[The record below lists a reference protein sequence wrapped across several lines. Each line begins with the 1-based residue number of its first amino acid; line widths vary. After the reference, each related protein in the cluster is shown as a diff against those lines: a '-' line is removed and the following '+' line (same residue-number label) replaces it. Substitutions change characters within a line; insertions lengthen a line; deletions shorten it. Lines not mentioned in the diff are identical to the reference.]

1 MSGRSRSFIQP
12 EFDIALA
19 ATTDNLTPVRPNP
32 FFPMKIIKILGIAA
46 GVHALALIL
55 LLSSPGCSS
64 SKAAASD
71 SSPISAAPGADTS
84 APSPSATVQMPDSVG
99 IRYSPTR
106 PGTTVASALE
116 KEPVSDVTPASTYTV
131 ARGDNLSS
139 IAKKNQLTKAE
150 LASANGLKSGS
161 ILHVGQK
168 LIIPSKSGQP
178 KPAAAEQLAPKAAD
192 AATPPE
198 KAAADATKHVVKPGE
213 TLGGIARRY
222 NVKQGDIA
230 VANNITDPKKIQPGQ
245 ELVIPV
251 KSGSA
256 NAKQTKSAAPT
267 KAAAAPAD
275 EDLDAGLKPSTSTE
289 VPVIKIDDSGAQ
301 AQPKNP

>member
-1 MSGRSRSFIQP
+1 
-12 EFDIALA
+12 
-19 ATTDNLTPVRPNP
+19 
-32 FFPMKIIKILGIAA
+32 MKIIKILGIAA
-46 GVHALALIL
+46 GIHALALIL

-64 SKAAASD
+64 SKAASTD
-71 SSPISAAPGADTS
+71 SSPISAAPAPDAS
-84 APSPSATVQMPDSVG
+84 APSPSATVQVPDSVG

-131 ARGDNLSS
+131 ARGDNLST

-150 LASANGLKSGS
+150 LASANGLKVGS
-161 ILHVGQK
+161 IIHVGQK
-168 LIIPSKSGQP
+168 LIIPSKAPQP
-178 KPAAAEQLAPKAAD
+178 NAPAADLTAPKAPE
-192 AATPPE
+192 ATAQAE
-198 KAAADATKHVVKPGE
+198 KIPADATKHVVKPGE

-245 ELVIPV
+245 ELVIP
-251 KSGSA
+251 
-256 NAKQTKSAAPT
+256 TKSAPATAKQAKSTVPA
-267 KAAAAPAD
+267 KSASAPAD
-275 EDLDAGLKPSTSTE
+275 EDLDAGLKPPASTE